1 MAFAV
6 LFVSFGWDVCF
17 HYCTSS
23 HTMTSHIGMG
33 SPMHAQCFG
42 HAQCSEESHEHHPM
56 ATHFDAKG
64 CCDDYDSK
72 IQFTDNFVYSPEKQL
87 IISLQYYLLSH
98 LDLNEV
104 LVQVRQ
110 IFYNH
115 SPKKAL
121 KFLSGQERIVFF
133 SSLKLNPWF
142 SDSSFW
148 RICDSPASKRG
159 FQIPISTLLDYKSG
173 KTEVHHCILWL
184 PRCDS
189 PTNPV

>member
-1 MAFAV
+1 MQIGSLLMAFAV

-72 IQFTDNFVYSPEKQL
+72 IQFTDNFVFSPDKHL
-87 IISLQYYLLSH
+87 IVNLQSIILPH
-98 LDLNEV
+98 LDLTD
-104 LVQVRQ
+104 LCHQVQVVFNPLFQR
-110 IFYNH
+110 
-115 SPKKAL
+115 KTL
-121 KFLSGQERIVFF
+121 KFLSGRERIVFI
-133 SSLKLNPWF
+133 SSLKLNPLVF
-142 SDSSFW
+142 
-148 RICDSPASKRG
+148 
-159 FQIPISTLLDYKSG
+159 
-173 KTEVHHCILWL
+173 
-184 PRCDS
+184 
-189 PTNPV
+189 